1 MNAPLT
7 EEERL
12 TARGYRRTSRSYGM
26 VSRIDRS
33 DWIDV
38 LAERLLRTCD
48 EMRKMIHE
56 QPGQWE
62 DFYRRVISKDT
73 VTLDPPRRALK
84 VPPSRSDPAGYVP

>member
-1 MNAPLT
+1 MPT

-38 LAERLLRTCD
+38 LAEHLLRTTD
-48 EMRKMIHE
+48 EMRKMIRG

-62 DFYRRVISKDT
+62 DFYRRVLSKDT
-73 VTLDPPRRALK
+73 VNLNPPQRALN
-84 VPPSRSDPAGYVP
+84 VPPSRSDPVGYVP